1 VEETE
6 GRVWAFVRELLTDPE
21 RLRAGLQKMIK
32 EERATLH
39 GDPDKEAKAWAS
51 KIEQADLKRS
61 GFQDMAAEGLISLD
75 ELRSKLAAL
84 GEVRR
89 TAERELESLSRRRQ
103 KIETL
108 ERDASILLDSYA
120 GQLPEDLDALDPEE
134 RHNVYKMLRLEVTAY
149 PDRFLKAS
157 GVFVKGSDVC
167 SLETKSYFVL

>member
-1 VEETE
+1 
-6 GRVWAFVRELLTDPE
+6 
-21 RLRAGLQKMIK
+21 MIK

-120 GQLPEDLDALDPEE
+120 GQLPRGPGRPRPRREAQRLQDAPAGG
-134 RHNVYKMLRLEVTAY
+134 N
-149 PDRFLKAS
+149 
-157 GVFVKGSDVC
+157 
-167 SLETKSYFVL
+167 SLP